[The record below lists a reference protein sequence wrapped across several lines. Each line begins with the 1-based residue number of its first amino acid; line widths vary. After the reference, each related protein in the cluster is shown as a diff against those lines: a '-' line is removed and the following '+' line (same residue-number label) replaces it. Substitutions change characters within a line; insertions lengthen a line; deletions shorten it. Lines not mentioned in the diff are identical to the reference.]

1 MNPAASTV
9 ALIFGAVV
17 ISDLAGAQQ
26 GERGGPTLS
35 PQGAA
40 VHFVDLSDGAKL
52 PTKVTVR
59 FGLRDMGV
67 APSGGQLALPGPGG
81 RRIG

>member
-17 ISDLAGAQQ
+17 ISGLAGAQQ
-26 GERGGPTLS
+26 GERGGHAPSLRPTKRT
-35 PQGAA
+35 AA
-40 VHFVDLSDGAKL
+40 PWGEKL

-59 FGLRDMGV
+59 FGLRDMMGV